1 MPLDVTPMNRN
12 LATRVTFMALEFEDL
27 FLVLTLAAVMNVVG
41 HFVNGDIG
49 GIPLSMVL
57 EYGVPL
63 SAVPLLMIFKYGR
76 PRAYLRDLAAWYFKP
91 RAYCALAH
99 DRQITS
105 GYFKEMEE
113 ETRL

>member
-12 LATRVTFMALEFEDL
+12 LATRVTFLSLEFEDL
-27 FLVLTLAAVMNVVG
+27 FVVLALAAVMNIAG
-41 HFVNGDIG
+41 HFVNGEIG

-57 EYGVPL
+57 QYGVPL

-76 PRAYLRDLAAWYFKP
+76 PRGFLRDLAAWYWKP

-99 DRQITS
+99 DRRITS
-105 GYFKEMEE
+105 CYIKRTE
-113 ETRL
+113 ET

>member
-12 LATRVTFMALEFEDL
+12 LATRVTFLSLEFEDL
-27 FLVLTLAAVMNVVG
+27 FVVLALAAVMNVVG

>member
-1 MPLDVTPMNRN
+1 MNRN
-12 LATRVTFMALEFEDL
+12 LATRLTFMSLEFEDL
-27 FLVLTLAAVMNVVG
+27 FVVLALAAVMNVVG

-49 GIPLSMVL
+49 GIPWSMVL

-76 PRAYLRDLAAWYFKP
+76 PRGYLRDLTAWYLKP

-105 GYFKEMEE
+105 GYFKETEE
-113 ETRL
+113 ETQL